1 MLDALF
7 PQPDLETRK
16 RMALTKVY
24 AVLIRVAEKK
34 ETALPENFGED
45 TGRAGVDANNNTCYP
60 HSHYTQKE

>member
-1 MLDALF
+1 MLDTLF

-16 RMALTKVY
+16 RLALTKVY

-45 TGRAGVDANNNTCYP
+45 TGRAGVNANNNKGHP
-60 HSHYTQKE
+60 QPHYTQNE